1 MTKKINQEFLA
12 QRTLGQGT
20 DTNFWEGSKII
31 MVKYG
36 FTILNLV
43 LGYSKHLFSIMKI

>member
-20 DTNFWEGSKII
+20 ATNFWEGTKII

-36 FTILNLV
+36 FTILNHHR
-43 LGYSKHLFSIMKI
+43 KFFKTFSTP